1 MGIPYYNLENTTPD
15 GDNEGGITWAWEDGD
30 GESEHGAIDE
40 DDKLIWAWD
49 DEEENEGSD
58 GDDGNGEGQKDDKS
72 KGDGASDDDSSRD
85 EDDDDGIT
93 WFWRM
98 TTKMMTTKMKGTV
111 RADRPKSRAIVIH
124 GAAATVPIPV
134 RADSAGQ
141 ALATTPTRRR
151 IAA

>member
-1 MGIPYYNLENTTPD
+1 
-15 GDNEGGITWAWEDGD
+15 
-30 GESEHGAIDE
+30 
-40 DDKLIWAWD
+40 
-49 DEEENEGSD
+49 
-58 GDDGNGEGQKDDKS
+58 
-72 KGDGASDDDSSRD
+72 
-85 EDDDDGIT
+85 
-93 WFWRM
+93 
-98 TTKMMTTKMKGTV
+98 MMTTMTSRVTTGPKRAMKKRMRMETA